1 MNKHL
6 RKKDIFAKVQKDNQ
20 FFPERRIAMT
30 SNQKLLKWVEEMAHL
45 CKPDRVHWCD
55 GSEKEYDEMCDLLV
69 KAGTFIKLNE
79 EKRPNCYLSRSDPA
93 DVARVEE
100 RTFICSKKKEDAGPT
115 NNWYDPKEMKKT
127 LIALFSG
134 SMRGRTMYIIP
145 FSMGPLGSN
154 IAHIGIEITD
164 SPYVVCNMKIMT
176 RMGKAVLDI
185 LGNAG
190 KFVPCLHS
198 VGKPLKSGEKDV
210 LWPCNNDHKYIVHFP
225 ETREIWSFGSGYGGN
240 ALLGKKCF
248 SLRIASVMARDE
260 GWMAEHMLILGLK
273 SPKGVKRYIT
283 GAFPSAC
290 GKTNLAMLIPTI
302 SGWKAETVGDDIA
315 WMKFGADEKLYAI
328 NPEYGFFGVAPGT
341 SMTSNPNAMLS
352 MTKNS
357 IFTNV
362 ALTPDGDV
370 WWEEMTKEKPEKLI
384 DWKGQPWTPA
394 SGRDAAHPNARFTA
408 PAGQCPV
415 IDPAWEDPKGVPVSA
430 FLFGGRRAT
439 VIPLVYEAFSWQHGT
454 FMGSVASSEKTA
466 AAAGT
471 VGDLRRDPFA
481 MLPFCGYH
489 MGDYFKHWLD
499 MGNKTDGKNLPKIFY
514 VNWFRKTADGKWL
527 WPGYGENSRVLK
539 WICERIDGTGK
550 AVETPIGYVPAP
562 GAIDLSGLKVSNQD
576 MEELLRVDVNAWL
589 QEVESIKKHY
599 SQFGDRL
606 PPGLRNELKALEER
620 LLKQKK

>member
-1 MNKHL
+1 M
-6 RKKDIFAKVQKDNQ
+6 
-20 FFPERRIAMT
+20 
-30 SNQKLLKWVEEMAHL
+30 WVKEMAEM
-45 CKPDRVHWCD
+45 CKPDHVHWCD
-55 GSEKEYDEMCDLLV
+55 GSQKEYDELSQLMI
-69 KAGTFIKLNE
+69 KSGTYIKLNE
-79 EKRPNCYLSRSDPA
+79 KKRPNCYYAKSDPA

-100 RTFICSKKKEDAGPT
+100 RTFICSKNKEDAGPT
-115 NNWYDPKEMKKT
+115 NNWFDPDEMKSI
-127 LIALFSG
+127 LVG
-134 SMRGRTMYIIP
+134 HYNGCMRGRTMYVIP
-145 FSMGPLGSN
+145 FSMGPLASD

-164 SPYVVCNMKIMT
+164 SPYVVCNMRIMT
-176 RMGKAVLDI
+176 RMGKTVLDV
-185 LGNAG
+185 LGPDG
-190 KFVPCLHS
+190 EFVPCLHS
-198 VGKPLKSGEKDV
+198 VGKPLKPGEKDV
-210 LWPCNNDHKYIVHFP
+210 SWPCNNDHKYIVHFP
-225 ETREIWSFGSGYGGN
+225 ETREIWSYGSGYGGN

-248 SLRIASVMARDE
+248 SLRIASVMARDD
-260 GWMAEHMLILGLK
+260 GWLAEHMLILGLT
-273 SPKGVKRYIT
+273 SPKGKKRFIT

-302 SGWKAETVGDDIA
+302 PGWKAETVGDDIA
-315 WMKFGADEKLYAI
+315 WMKFGADGWLHAI

-341 SMTSNPNAMLS
+341 SMDSNPNAMLS

-370 WWEEMTKEKPEKLI
+370 WWEEMTKELPANLT
-384 DWKGQPWTPA
+384 DWRGQPWTPH
-394 SGRDAAHPNARFTA
+394 SGRPASHPNARFTA

-415 IDPAWEDPKGVPVSA
+415 IDASWEDPKGVPISA

-439 VIPLVYEAFSWQHGT
+439 IVPLVYEAFDWQHGT
-454 FMGSVASSEKTA
+454 FMGSIASSEKTA

-471 VGDLRRDPFA
+471 VGELRRDPFA

-489 MGDYFKHWLD
+489 MGDYFAHWLK
-499 MGNKTDGKNLPKIFY
+499 MGKKTEPGKLPKIFY

-539 WICERIDGTGK
+539 WIFERIEGTGK

-562 GAIDLSGLKVSNQD
+562 GAIDTSGLNVSAAD
-576 MEELLRVDVNAWL
+576 MTELLKVDTNDWL
-589 QEVESIKKHY
+589 KEVESIKKHY

-606 PPGLRNELKALEER
+606 PQGLKDELAALEQR